1 MRQGRS
7 ALCSSEAVRCASRRR
22 PCHIVGAVAGNRWHD
37 AGAAKR
43 GKDHLKGGLFQMAVD
58 IRPLTREELVRSL
71 PRELER
77 LARSFL
83 GRLRTERPPLGAP
96 PSSSHRS
103 MDLALS
109 FGVSGGLECLSA
121 IIPCSCL
128 RASLSRKRRR
138 AFSPALA
145 AACWVR

>member
-1 MRQGRS
+1 MHQEIQTQERKMHAIRQRFNLYAGGSLS
-7 ALCSSEAVRCASRRR
+7 ADVRR
-22 PCHIVGAVAGNRWHD
+22 PFQLINADEVLGTHR
-37 AGAAKR
+37 
-43 GKDHLKGGLFQMAVD
+43 GLFQMAVD
-58 IRPLTREELVRSL
+58 MRPLTREELIRSL

-77 LARSFL
+77 LARSLL

-109 FGVSGGLECLSA
+109 FGGSGGLECLSA
-121 IIPCSCL
+121 IIPCFCL
-128 RASLSRKRRR
+128 RASLSRKRRK

>member
-1 MRQGRS
+1 RLGRTY
-7 ALCSSEAVRCASRRR
+7 RCTRTRRSRVPSRLSASRWRCR
-22 PCHIVGAVAGNRWHD
+22 FWADYTTNISERKFPTGT
-37 AGAAKR
+37 
-43 GKDHLKGGLFQMAVD
+43 GGLFQMAVD
-58 IRPLTREELVRSL
+58 MRPLTREELVRSL

-77 LARSFL
+77 LARSPL
-83 GRLRTERPPLGAP
+83 GRLRTEGPPLGAP

-128 RASLSRKRRR
+128 IASLSRKRRR

-145 AACWVR
+145 ADCWVR

>member
-1 MRQGRS
+1 
-7 ALCSSEAVRCASRRR
+7 
-22 PCHIVGAVAGNRWHD
+22 
-37 AGAAKR
+37 
-43 GKDHLKGGLFQMAVD
+43 MAVD
-58 IRPLTREELVRSL
+58 MRPLTREELVGSL
-71 PRELER
+71 PRELEC
-77 LARSFL
+77 LARAPL

-128 RASLSRKRRR
+128 RASLSRKRRK

-145 AACWVR
+145 AACWVG